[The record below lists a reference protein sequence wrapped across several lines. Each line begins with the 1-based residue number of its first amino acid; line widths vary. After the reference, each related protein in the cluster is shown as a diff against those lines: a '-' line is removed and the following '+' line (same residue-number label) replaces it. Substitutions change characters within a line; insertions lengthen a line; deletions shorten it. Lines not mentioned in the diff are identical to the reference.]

1 MTAKTVTRTRT
12 GAESRTQPTMESRDG
27 HRLRRCDRGTAD
39 RSPRRDCR
47 DGCEQPPWLGSGRGI
62 AVPRAVKPRA
72 LLQRLRSIYVA
83 CTDRNPDGV
92 PRSDSTAGCR
102 GPARKRSVYLPS
114 AARVRVEIGARCAA
128 SGRCRGQPQQ
138 PRAHSRC
145 GNPVPG
151 MGRRA
156 GRGTAIGVRERAPR
170 YESVRGAHRLGPH
183 GAPIRRGAA
192 VCVPN
197 ALPKSELLIRA
208 PADHRCC
215 QLSASNGGSS
225 RIGPAA
231 TTAAARARAAAGC
244 LPSPKPDA
252 RPAHVETRMKSPR
265 QGGGLRGRSF
275 KFAARTFL
283 DNVANRL

>member
-1 MTAKTVTRTRT
+1 MASPNSPGPILDVETPCRGWGEEQGEAPPS
-12 GAESRTQPTMESRDG
+12 ESARGR
-27 HRLRRCDRGTAD
+27 RGT
-39 RSPRRDCR
+39 SL
-47 DGCEQPPWLGSGRGI
+47 CEAR
-62 AVPRAVKPRA
+62 
-72 LLQRLRSIYVA
+72 
-83 CTDRNPDGV
+83 TDW
-92 PRSDSTAGCR
+92 
-102 GPARKRSVYLPS
+102 
-114 AARVRVEIGARCAA
+114 
-128 SGRCRGQPQQ
+128 
-138 PRAHSRC
+138 
-145 GNPVPG
+145 
-151 MGRRA
+151 
-156 GRGTAIGVRERAPR
+156 APN
-170 YESVRGAHRLGPH
+170 

-197 ALPKSELLIRA
+197 GLPKSELLIRA

-275 KFAARTFL
+275 KFAFL
-283 DNVANRL
+283 DNFANRP

>member
-1 MTAKTVTRTRT
+1 MTRTRT

-62 AVPRAVKPRA
+62 AVPRAFQPRA

-156 GRGTAIGVRERAPR
+156 GRGTAIEG
-170 YESVRGAHRLGPH
+170 
-183 GAPIRRGAA
+183 
-192 VCVPN
+192 
-197 ALPKSELLIRA
+197 
-208 PADHRCC
+208 
-215 QLSASNGGSS
+215 
-225 RIGPAA
+225 
-231 TTAAARARAAAGC
+231 AAARVCARRAQTGPLTGRRSGGAPRSASQTDSDC
-244 LPSPKPDA
+244 RNPS
-252 RPAHVETRMKSPR
+252 S
-265 QGGGLRGRSF
+265 
-275 KFAARTFL
+275 
-283 DNVANRL
+283 